1 MDGEGQDVRSSA
13 FLIESE
19 IKHGRLAMLAAVGYP
34 VAELLHP
41 YISDTLNLPSL
52 LTEAGEAPNVLN
64 GGLEALFSK
73 FSLTLVFVVFAM
85 LGRVYDIEMGALRPR
100 SNFVSSDPKQQFP
113 YDLGF
118 DPLGIHAKSTVE
130 PCVPARCRVR
140 MRACASRCPSE
151 FRSSTERRVRLQHSL
166 RSAKPWRRR
175 NSITVAWQ

>member
-64 GGLEALFSK
+64 GGLESLKGHRSVGGARASIYNAMPMKGVQALVDFM
-73 FSLTLVFVVFAM
+73 A
-85 LGRVYDIEMGALRPR
+85 
-100 SNFVSSDPKQQFP
+100 
-113 YDLGF
+113 
-118 DPLGIHAKSTVE
+118 
-130 PCVPARCRVR
+130 
-140 MRACASRCPSE
+140 E
-151 FRSSTERRVRLQHSL
+151 F
-166 RSAKPWRRR
+166 KK
-175 NSITVAWQ
+175 NN